1 MKTRLA
7 ALALVAA
14 LPALAQAPAPA
25 ASPAA
30 SPETF
35 VAPTGQTMRRYVF
48 GLLSRGDQ
56 WTPERTP
63 ETEKLQAGHM
73 ANIGRMAAA
82 KKLVAAGPMADPQ
95 SSLRGIFV
103 FATSVADAQAEAA
116 QDPAIAAGRLKLD
129 LLEWWGPVGVGDQY
143 WKDQAEGKKTEMG
156 VHALGFLVSGT
167 LPVPPADAQK
177 IQAGHMDHIV
187 ALMKS
192 GKLLAAGPFVE
203 PGQKRGI
210 FVFAPEVPLDEAK
223 ALAAQDPAVAAG
235 HMALEFHPWYHAR
248 GTFPKLP

>member
-14 LPALAQAPAPA
+14 LPALAQPPAPA
-25 ASPAA
+25 SAD
-30 SPETF
+30 TF

-48 GLLSRGDQ
+48 GLLSRGEK
-56 WTPERTP
+56 WTPERTA
-63 ETEKLQAGHM
+63 ETDKLQAGHM

-95 SSLRGIFV
+95 SALRGIFV
-103 FATSVADAQAEAA
+103 FATTLAEAEPEAA
-116 QDPAIAAGRLKLD
+116 QDPAIAAGRLKLE

-143 WKDQAEGKKTEMG
+143 WLDQAAGRKTEMG
-156 VHALGFLVSGT
+156 VHALGLLVTGAT
-167 LPVPPADAQK
+167 PMPPADAEQV
-177 IQAGHMDHIV
+177 QAAHMAHII

-192 GKLLAAGPFVE
+192 GKLLAAGPFVQ
-203 PGQKRGI
+203 PGEKRGV
-210 FVFAPEVPLDEAK
+210 FVFAPEVTLDEAK

-235 HMALEFHPWYHAR
+235 HMALEFHPWYHAK